1 MVKLVGLFSTFFF
14 ANVYVIRKA
23 GEVDFK
29 HFCDINLV
37 VT

>member
-1 MVKLVGLFSTFFF
+1 MVKLAGLFSTFFF
-14 ANVYVIRKA
+14 ANVSVESKA
-23 GEVDFK
+23 GLVDFK